1 MGKKISS
8 SPTLVHSHCG
18 EEIRRDARD
27 GKQGHTLMHPLFHLL
42 KRRALDTKGKMVE
55 NIELGFMKAQA
66 DWGNLKGEAIYY
78 FPKQLEVKE
87 RAIERLLVGKKMCWS
102 GPWLN

>member
-42 KRRALDTKGKMVE
+42 KRRAWDTKGKMVE
-55 NIELGFMKAQA
+55 NIELGFLKAQA
-66 DWGNLKGEAIYY
+66 GCASLKSGTIFF
-78 FPKQLEVKE
+78 FPKQWQTKE
-87 RAIERLLVGKKMCWS
+87 SVVEPLLVGQMMCVLS
-102 GPWLN
+102 